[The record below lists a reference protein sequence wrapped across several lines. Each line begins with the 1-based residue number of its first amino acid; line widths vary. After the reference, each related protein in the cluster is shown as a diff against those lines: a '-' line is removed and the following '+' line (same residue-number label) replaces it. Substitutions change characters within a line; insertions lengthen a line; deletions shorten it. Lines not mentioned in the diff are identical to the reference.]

1 MNKALKIFFDRDK
14 CDFLALYFQNH
25 QLPIWTA
32 AIWTRGRN
40 SGRAE
45 SNFSQCVIFHTVS
58 LNDFTQASI
67 KLGMHEATVSRLSIF
82 LSGEYKTKII
92 ILLGHH

>member
-1 MNKALKIFFDRDK
+1 MNKALKKFFRPWQVR
-14 CDFLALYFQNH
+14 FSSILYFQNH

-32 AIWTRGRN
+32 A
-40 SGRAE
+40 GRAE
-45 SNFSQCVIFHTVS
+45 SNFSLCVIFHTVS
-58 LNDFTQASI
+58 LNDFSQASI

-92 ILLGHH
+92 ILLGHHLLWVFAV